1 MSQGDIDDWH
11 EALVLRGQ
19 HREGPRGCGGGGPD
33 TLPTRLA
40 SLLVDKG
47 VPEDRSDERALAGI
61 QALGEKAVDQAL
73 RAKNPWAEL
82 KTLASKPGVR
92 FLWVKHDELMRQ
104 VRLRAENKFGISSHG
119 KKKERQ
125 RDTRQAQV
133 QLAPSHLTLL
143 DGSFVD
149 ESGEAVKQIQFDEV
163 KAHATGIALATVGQ
177 ILPFLVEGKSLSL
190 EPLAVIT
197 TEEVPHEQ
205 QGLLPVT
212 QIRFPAE
219 YAGTRE
225 PVLIQGSL
233 IQLGDNTV
241 TRRQDGVKPVIEAN
255 KTCTFKLVVFRDEWE
270 ASNLQW
276 ADLCKGPMK
285 ALFQNQEALTLCR
298 GAACGGG
305 CLRYHA
311 PVDVEC
317 DSLITDLWDRRWAKT
332 DGGGRVTPDKAGLFS
347 VMMRVL
353 DDAEEWIQGV
363 SGQCGIYLEPRQQD
377 GKGPA
382 AEFGVIWLPQQ
393 GFKDAEHKKK
403 TMQGAVAI
411 ARIGHRWGLRFRD
424 EDMEAAFKELRPR
437 EQYSKISLDRIF
449 VMYPLPHG
457 TTRQGLQKSLKEWG
471 WEAKPLQPTRGGA
484 EGAGW
489 QVGSGKAPPSMVLQG
504 AHGDVVVTP
513 VRTVQQVR
521 EPPKILSSF
530 KTRSHLK
537 QAASS
542 TGTSSA
548 DPWLQH
554 QLWQDNQHPATRSQQ
569 WLQRSRRLNTSF
581 EPM

>member
-1 MSQGDIDDWH
+1 M
-11 EALVLRGQ
+11 
-19 HREGPRGCGGGGPD
+19 
-33 TLPTRLA
+33 
-40 SLLVDKG
+40 
-47 VPEDRSDERALAGI
+47 
-61 QALGEKAVDQAL
+61 
-73 RAKNPWAEL
+73 
-82 KTLASKPGVR
+82 
-92 FLWVKHDELMRQ
+92 
-104 VRLRAENKFGISSHG
+104 RAENKFGISSHG
-119 KKKERQ
+119 KKRERQ

-219 YAGTRE
+219 YAGTKE
-225 PVLIQGSL
+225 PVLVQGSL

-241 TRRQDGVKPVIEAN
+241 TRKQDGVKPVIEAN

-270 ASNLQW
+270 ASNLHW

-305 CLRYHA
+305 CPRYHA

-353 DDAEEWIQGV
+353 DDADEWIQGV
-363 SGQCGIYLEPRQQD
+363 SGQHGIYLEPRQQD

-382 AEFGVIWLPQQ
+382 DEYGVIWLPQQ
-393 GFKDAEHKKK
+393 GLKEAEHKKK

-542 TGTSSA
+542 TGAPAA
-548 DPWLQH
+548 DPWLQQDPWSNFKPVMAGQPASSDKKPAVVAKIKEVEH
-554 QLWQDNQHPATRSQQ
+554 QLRADVRTASSPERT
-569 WLQRSRRLNTSF
+569 
-581 EPM
+581 